1 MTHSGEVFSVVVGGE
16 EKRERVKRGDEQGK
30 RDGGWLEIWRCVS
43 SCLWPKDLT
52 LLTSIIPHS
61 TEANNLS

>member
-16 EKRERVKRGDEQGK
+16 EKRECVKRGDEQGK
-30 RDGGWLEIWRCVS
+30 RDGGCPGRWRCVG

-52 LLTSIIPHS
+52 LLTLIIPHS
-61 TEANNLS
+61 AEGDNLF